1 MTIQTVLKRAA
12 DGEWLFGEVPDKP
25 VEEWS
30 QSEIEN
36 ALQDA
41 LLITREANRRLDLLL
56 TDLSRDHA

>member
-1 MTIQTVLKRAA
+1 MTIETLLKRAA
-12 DGEWLFGEVPDKP
+12 DGEWLFGEVPDTP

-30 QSEIEN
+30 QSEIED

-56 TDLSRDHA
+56 RGGNDA